1 MSQFK
6 HKPNTGS
13 LFYQEDN
20 KGSPKPNWKGKIVI
34 DDDVL
39 KMLID
44 DRKTNEEPPILNL
57 AGWQDGNN
65 ARINLKTST
74 WKPEPK
80 ADFNSP
86 SNKKNILKVKDVNEL
101 KDYDFSKDNQEK
113 FDDGLKRKKVPLTKD
128 PNERWQDAKADDE
141 IPWD

>member
-1 MSQFK
+1 MTLKTLDQILINSEKEIRMSQFK

-20 KGSPKPNWKGKIVI
+20 TGSPKPNWKGKIVI

-57 AGWQDGNN
+57 AGWMDHYY
-65 ARINLKTST
+65 ST
-74 WKPEPK
+74 QQFQQLQQQHRHYQLTTTDREYCV
-80 ADFNSP
+80 S
-86 SNKKNILKVKDVNEL
+86 
-101 KDYDFSKDNQEK
+101 EK
-113 FDDGLKRKKVPLTKD
+113 RASSRRATESEVEHL
-128 PNERWQDAKADDE
+128 
-141 IPWD
+141 

>member
-1 MSQFK
+1 MNLKTFDEILINSEKEIRMSKFK

-13 LFYQEDN
+13 LFHQDDSL
-20 KGSPKPNWKGKIVI
+20 GTSKPNWKGKIVI

-39 KMLID
+39 KMLLD
-44 DRKTNEEPPILNL
+44 DRKKHNEPPTLNL

-86 SNKKNILKVKDVNEL
+86 S
-101 KDYDFSKDNQEK
+101 
-113 FDDGLKRKKVPLTKD
+113 KD
-128 PNERWQDAKADDE
+128 PNQVWENAKKDDD
-141 IPWD
+141 IPW